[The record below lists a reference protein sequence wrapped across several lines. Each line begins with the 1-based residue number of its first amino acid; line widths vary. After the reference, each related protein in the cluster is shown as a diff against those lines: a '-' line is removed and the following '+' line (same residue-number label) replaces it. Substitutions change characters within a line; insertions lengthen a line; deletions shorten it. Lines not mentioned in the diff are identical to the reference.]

1 MLLRTRIS
9 FIVTLT
15 IGLICSSV
23 VFVGLEREQ
32 LIKNQYSLESASDQ
46 ATLWSKVSIGIINEM
61 EDNESLI
68 NENETLI
75 DAVKAQDSAQIQE
88 LGRTV
93 LTQLVNTKTVDRLDI
108 VYLDGS
114 IAFSSLPSVF
124 QSAPISPSLVQSF
137 IRDNSI
143 ATGIGN
149 DMDRNT
155 YLVYGFPISDTKSN
169 QPVGM
174 AIFSTNILT
183 AITEMEDITG
193 SLVIFVNRRG
203 RLISA
208 VDSRLWRS
216 LYNQIDLDYLN
227 NVQTVNID
235 DQHFSITVLEQEAEL
250 SGLIGRIIFA
260 KDISSLI
267 ASQEAISRPSAIII
281 SSLIFLFLVGLYLY
295 MSRAFA
301 PLSESVNVLDA
312 LSKGD
317 LQAQTEEINTDNEVG
332 QISGAINVFRDN
344 LLALNRHRRLRE
356 RQQARQKRFIIKEMT
371 NLSDTLDGDEREE
384 IIQQLEKIRTI
395 VHDDPE
401 VADQQQKILQN
412 NKKLE
417 DQDTKSGPDSLA
429 MMAIAFQHMSGRVM
443 DAMHTKEE
451 LSSIQ
456 KELDIA
462 TRVQQSLVPENLDIS
477 KQFNAAGFMTPAKE
491 VGGDFYDMF
500 RLDEH
505 RIGVAI
511 ADVSGKGVPAALFM
525 VMARTL
531 LRSKVFHIKSPA
543 TVLEHMNDY
552 LVQNNNE
559 QLFVT
564 LFYGI
569 LDEEHGTLTYSTGG
583 HNPPIVSDKNGT
595 RVLEQTEGAV
605 LALIDDIDFK
615 EKCVTLEN
623 SSRIV
628 FMTDGVPESFNKN
641 GEAYGDDRTLETID
655 KLNPEQTPQEDI
667 KQLIDSVESFVE
679 EAPQF
684 DDITCV
690 ILHYTKDKQKLIGD
704 HDD

>member
-15 IGLICSSV
+15 IAFICASII
-23 VFVGLEREQ
+23 FVGLERER
-32 LIKNQYSLESASDQ
+32 LIKNQYAHESANDQ
-46 ATLWSKVSIGIINEM
+46 SSLWSKVSLGIIKEM
-61 EDNESLI
+61 EDSTSLI
-68 NENETLI
+68 LDNTALI
-75 DAVKAQDSAQIQE
+75 RAVEAQDSMRIQE
-88 LGRTV
+88 LGREVATS
-93 LTQLVNTKTVDRLDI
+93 LTRTPTVDRLDI
-108 VYLDGS
+108 VYSDGS

-124 QSAPISPSLVQSF
+124 QRAPISPAIAAAF
-137 IRDNSI
+137 IRDGSI
-143 ATGIGN
+143 ATGVGN
-149 DMDRNT
+149 DTNQNT
-155 YLVYGFPISDTKSN
+155 YLAYGFPIGTDGN
-169 QPVGM
+169 RPVGM
-174 AIFSTNILT
+174 AILSIDILT
-183 AITEMEDITG
+183 AITEMENITD
-193 SLVIFVNRRG
+193 SLVILVNRRG

-208 VDSRLWRS
+208 TDGSLWRG
-216 LYNQIDLDYLN
+216 LYNQIDLDDLKT
-227 NVQTVNID
+227 VQNANID
-235 DQHFSITVLEQEAEL
+235 DRYFSITVLEQKAEL

-260 KDISSLI
+260 KDISQLI
-267 ASQEAISRPSAIII
+267 SSQQAISRPSAIFI
-281 SSLIFLFLVGLYLY
+281 SCLIMLFLAGLYIY

-301 PLSESVNVLDA
+301 PLSESVNVLDS

-317 LQAQTEEINTDNEVG
+317 LQAQTEETDTDNEIG
-332 QISGAINVFRDN
+332 KISEAINVFRDN
-344 LLALNRHRRLRE
+344 LLALNRYRRLRE

-371 NLSDTLDGDEREE
+371 SLSDTLEGDEREE
-384 IIQQLEKIRTI
+384 IIEQLEKIRTI
-395 VHDDPE
+395 VHESPE
-401 VADQQQKILQN
+401 DTDQHEQIIRKIKN
-412 NKKLE
+412 TD
-417 DQDTKSGPDSLA
+417 DQDTQKGPDSLA
-429 MMAIAFQHMSGRVM
+429 MMALAFQHMSGRVQ

-477 KQFNAAGFMTPAKE
+477 RHFNATGFMTPAKE

-531 LRSKVFHIKSPA
+531 LRSKVFHIDSPA

-552 LVQNNNE
+552 LEQNNNE

-569 LDEEHGTLTYSTGG
+569 LDEKQGTLTYSTGG
-583 HNPPIVSDKNGT
+583 HNPPIVSDNNGT

-605 LALIDDIDFK
+605 LALINDIVFK
-615 EKCVTLEN
+615 EKCVALEDN
-623 SSRIV
+623 SRIV

-641 GEAYGDDRTLETID
+641 GEAYGDDRTLQTIEN
-655 KLNPEQTPQEDI
+655 LEPGQTPEEDM

-690 ILHYTKDKQKLIGD
+690 ILHYKKDRHELTGNR
-704 HDD
+704 DD

>member
-1 MLLRTRIS
+1 MLLRSRIS

>member
-15 IGLICSSV
+15 IAFVCASV
-23 VFVGLEREQ
+23 VLVGLEREQ
-32 LIKNQYSLESASDQ
+32 LIKNQYALASANDQ
-46 ATLWSKVSIGIINEM
+46 ATLWSKVSLGVIEEM
-61 EDNESLI
+61 DDSESLI
-68 NENETLI
+68 LGNADLVK
-75 DAVKAQDSAQIQE
+75 AVEAQDSALIQE
-88 LGRTV
+88 LGRQMFAQ
-93 LTQLVNTKTVDRLDI
+93 LTRSQTVDRLDI
-108 VYLDGS
+108 VYPDGS

-124 QSAPISPSLVQSF
+124 QSAPISPVLAESF
-137 IRDNSI
+137 IQDKAV

-155 YLVYGFPISDTKSN
+155 YLVYGFPIMTGNSE
-169 QPVGM
+169 PVGM
-174 AIFSTNILT
+174 AIFSSRIQK
-183 AITEMEDITG
+183 AITEMENITD

-208 VDSRLWRS
+208 TDDGLWRS
-216 LYNQIDLDYLN
+216 LYNQVDLDNLDT
-227 NVQTVNID
+227 VQTVNIK

-250 SGLIGRIIFA
+250 SGLVGRIIFA
-260 KDISSLI
+260 KDISQLI
-267 ASQEAISRPSAIII
+267 ASQEAISRPSALII
-281 SSLIFLFLVGLYLY
+281 SGLIFLFLVSLYIY

-301 PLSESVNVLDA
+301 PLSESVSALDA

-344 LLALNRHRRLRE
+344 LLALNRYRRFRE

-371 NLSDTLDGDEREE
+371 SLSDTLDGDEKQE
-384 IIQQLEKIRTI
+384 IIEQLEKIREI
-395 VHDDPE
+395 VHEDPE
-401 VADQQQKILQN
+401 ASSQQQQIIQEIKN
-412 NKKLE
+412 PG
-417 DQDTKSGPDSLA
+417 DQDTKKGPDSLA
-429 MMAIAFQHMSGRVM
+429 MMAIAFQHMSGRVQ

-477 KQFNAAGFMTPAKE
+477 QQFNAAGFMTPAKE

-531 LRSKVFHIKSPA
+531 LRSKVFHIQSPA

-552 LVQNNNE
+552 LEQNNNE

-569 LDEEHGTLTYSTGG
+569 LDEQQGTLTYSTGG
-583 HNPPIVSDKNGT
+583 HNPPIVSDNNGT

-605 LALIDDIDFK
+605 LALISDIEFR
-615 EKCVTLEN
+615 EKCVALEDN
-623 SSRIV
+623 SRIV
-628 FMTDGVPESFNKN
+628 FMTDGVPESFNKY
-641 GEAYGDDRTLETID
+641 GEAYGDDRTLETIQN
-655 KLNPEQTPQEDI
+655 LRPGQTPKEDI
-667 KQLIDSVESFVE
+667 QQLIDSVESFVE

-690 ILHYTKDKQKLIGD
+690 ILHYKKDIT
-704 HDD
+704 

>member
-559 QLFVT
+559 HLFVT